1 MRNLD
6 PLKDLDGV
14 QDFQERAI
22 VRAVRLTRD
31 NADEIA
37 LRARMRVSFTPEGKV
52 MLCGHSFVIWA
63 LEGDMI
69 FARPGSMRLSVRT
82 EEDFLAWYTKPG
94 EPLTEE
100 DLG

>member
-1 MRNLD
+1 MSNLD

-52 MLCGHSFVIWA
+52 MLCGHSFVI
-63 LEGDMI
+63 
-69 FARPGSMRLSVRT
+69 
-82 EEDFLAWYTKPG
+82 
-94 EPLTEE
+94 
-100 DLG
+100 LGAGG